1 MQVEFKQIKSKPIKL
16 IHAHADKEAY
26 LVEINEEIESNYSVA
41 YPYWPWNNWQL
52 HVHDIVYYG
61 KQISL

>member
-26 LVEINEEIESNYSVA
+26 LVEINEEIESNSVA
-41 YPYWPWNNWQL
+41 YPYWPCNNWQL
-52 HVHDIVYYG
+52 HVHDIV
-61 KQISL
+61 